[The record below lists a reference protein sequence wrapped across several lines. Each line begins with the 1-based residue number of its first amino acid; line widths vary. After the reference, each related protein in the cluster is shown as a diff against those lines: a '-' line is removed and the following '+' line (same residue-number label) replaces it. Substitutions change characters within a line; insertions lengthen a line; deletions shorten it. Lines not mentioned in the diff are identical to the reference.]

1 MITGIINTMWIA
13 IRERTR
19 EIGTLRA
26 IGMQRGGVLRMFLY
40 ESFVLGLSARAPAR
54 WPGRSG
60 AAVNAAHIHVPL
72 SVQLFLM
79 SDRVQLALHV
89 GGLVRAALFITLVT
103 TLAALYPA
111 YRAARLKPVSAMSH
125 FG

>member
-1 MITGIINTMWIA
+1 
-13 IRERTR
+13 
-19 EIGTLRA
+19 
-26 IGMQRGGVLRMFLY
+26 MFLY
-40 ESFVLGLSARAPAR
+40 ESLLLGLIGTGTGALA
-54 WPGRSG
+54 GVGLG
-60 AAVNAAHIHVPL
+60 AAINAARIHVPL

-89 GGLVRAALFITLVT
+89 GGLVRAALFITVVT

>member
-1 MITGIINTMWIA
+1 
-13 IRERTR
+13 
-19 EIGTLRA
+19 
-26 IGMQRGGVLRMFLY
+26 
-40 ESFVLGLSARAPAR
+40 
-54 WPGRSG
+54 
-60 AAVNAAHIHVPL
+60 
-72 SVQLFLM
+72 M

-89 GGLVRAALFITLVT
+89 GGLVRAALFITVVT

>member
-1 MITGIINTMWIA
+1 
-13 IRERTR
+13 
-19 EIGTLRA
+19 
-26 IGMQRGGVLRMFLY
+26 
-40 ESFVLGLSARAPAR
+40 
-54 WPGRSG
+54 
-60 AAVNAAHIHVPL
+60 
-72 SVQLFLM
+72 M
-79 SDRVQLALHV
+79 SDRVQLALHP

>member
-1 MITGIINTMWIA
+1 
-13 IRERTR
+13 
-19 EIGTLRA
+19 
-26 IGMQRGGVLRMFLY
+26 
-40 ESFVLGLSARAPAR
+40 
-54 WPGRSG
+54 
-60 AAVNAAHIHVPL
+60 
-72 SVQLFLM
+72 M
-79 SDRVQLALHV
+79 SDRVQLALHG

>member
-1 MITGIINTMWIA
+1 MWIA

-40 ESFVLGLSARAPAR
+40 ESLLLGLIGTGTGALAGA
-54 WPGRSG
+54 GLG
-60 AAVNAAHIHVPL
+60 AALNAARIHVPL

-79 SDRVQLALHV
+79 SDRVQLALHA

>member
-1 MITGIINTMWIA
+1 
-13 IRERTR
+13 
-19 EIGTLRA
+19 
-26 IGMQRGGVLRMFLY
+26 MFIY
-40 ESFVLGLSARAPAR
+40 ESLLLGLLGSGAGALLGAVLGLII
-54 WPGRSG
+54 
-60 AAVNAAHIHVPL
+60 NAAHIRVPL

-79 SDRVQLALHV
+79 SDHLQLALHPAA
-89 GGLVRAALFITLVT
+89 LLRAALFITLIT